1 MYLKSADLFLGMGKE
16 FVTQALDISTKLSRA
31 EDDYLFHLNEPAVH
45 FYILLKGKVRLSLG
59 KTGPVVYVAKHP
71 SEIIGWS
78 SIIGRDAYSA
88 SAECSQPTVLLRF
101 DREGFLKLLEQ
112 NPSNE
117 AILFKRLAEMLG
129 NRLLELYPN
138 IP

>member
-16 FVTQALDISTKLSRA
+16 FVTQALDISTKLSQA
-31 EDDYLFHLNEPAVH
+31 QGDYLFHLNEPAFH

-59 KTGPVVYVAKHP
+59 KAGPVVYVAKHP

-88 SAECSQPTVLLRF
+88 SAECMLPTDLLRF

-112 NPSNE
+112 YPANE

>member
-1 MYLKSADLFLGMGKE
+1 MGKE

-31 EDDYLFHLNEPAVH
+31 EGDFLFHLNEPAVH

-78 SIIGRDAYSA
+78 SIIDRDAYSA
-88 SAECSQPTVLLRF
+88 SAECMQPTDLLRF
-101 DREGFLKLLEQ
+101 DRQSFLKLLEE
-112 NPSNE
+112 NPTHE
-117 AILFKRLAEMLG
+117 GILFKRLAEMLG

>member
-16 FVTQALDISTKLSRA
+16 FVTQALDISTKLSQA
-31 EDDYLFHLNEPAVH
+31 QGDYLFHLNEPAVH

-59 KTGPVVYVAKHP
+59 KAGPVVYVAKHP

-88 SAECSQPTVLLRF
+88 SAECMLPTDLLRF

-112 NPSNE
+112 HPANE

>member
-16 FVTQALDISTKLSRA
+16 FVTRALDISTKLSQA
-31 EDDYLFHLNEPAVH
+31 QGDYLFHLNEPAVH

-59 KTGPVVYVAKHP
+59 KAGPVVYVAKHP

-88 SAECSQPTVLLRF
+88 SAECILPTDLIRF
-101 DREGFLKLLEQ
+101 DRAGFLKLLEQ
-112 NPSNE
+112 YPANE

>member
-16 FVTQALDISTKLSRA
+16 FVTEALDISTKLSRA
-31 EDDYLFHLNEPAVH
+31 ESDYLFHLNEPAGH

-88 SAECSQPTVLLRF
+88 SAECMQPTDLLRF
-101 DREGFLKLLEQ
+101 DRQGFLKLLAK
-112 NPSNE
+112 NPINE
-117 AILFKRLAEMLG
+117 ALLFKRLAEMLG